1 MLLISFL
8 GMIMLGTIGMQSIP
22 GLFANQPL
30 SFLDSLFT
38 VTSAV
43 CITGLVVADT
53 GAVFT
58 FWGEL
63 YLLILIQL
71 GGLGILT
78 LASAILSAMGLRPS
92 IKAEMAMLPN
102 DTAFSLIPSRRLIA
116 DVVKFTL
123 FFEFVGALALY
134 LIWAP
139 QQGWQAAI
147 WPAIFHSVS
156 AFCNAGFSLFPNS
169 LIDYRDSP
177 LTLLVITGLVI
188 AGGIG
193 FITLEEFFK
202 WIRSVRGRSRYKIS
216 LHSQVVLWG
225 TLLLIIVPP
234 LVFGYFE
241 WNRSFVELKATDKF
255 VNSLFLSVTPRTAG
269 FNTIDYG
276 SASESTILLTMILM
290 MIGGAP
296 ASLAGG
302 MKITTFMLLG
312 LLAWSRIR
320 RQHVVNCR
328 NRTIPDNTVYRAVG
342 VFVIMTALMIIGLF
356 TLQVVDEPAGADRL
370 LIARVF
376 EVISAMN
383 TVGLS
388 MGFSEELS
396 FGGKIVVI
404 AMMFIGRIGPLTL
417 LTAFDESSGPAKNT
431 FRYAE
436 EDVLVG

>member
-1 MLLISFL
+1 MLLVSFL
-8 GMIMLGTIGMQSIP
+8 GMIGLGTIGMQSIP
-22 GLFANQPL
+22 GLFTTEPL

-63 YLLILIQL
+63 YLLLLIQL

-102 DTAFSLIPSRRLIA
+102 DSVFTLIPTRRLIA
-116 DVVKFTL
+116 DVLKFTL
-123 FFEFVGALALY
+123 LFETLGAIALY

-156 AFCNAGFSLFPNS
+156 AFCNAGFSLHSNS
-169 LIDYRDSP
+169 LIDYRNSP
-177 LTLLVITGLVI
+177 VTLLVITGLVV

-202 WIRSVRGRSRYKIS
+202 WIRTVRGRSRYRIS

-225 TLLLIIVPP
+225 TLLLLIVPP
-234 LVFGYFE
+234 FIFGYFE
-241 WNRSFVELKATDKF
+241 WNRSLSELRVTDKV

-342 VFVIMTALMIIGLF
+342 VFVIMTTLMIIGLF
-356 TLQVVDEPAGADRL
+356 ILQVVDEPAGADRL

-376 EVISAMN
+376 EVVSAMN

-388 MGFSEELS
+388 MGLS
-396 FGGKIVVI
+396 DDLSAGGKIVVV
-404 AMMFIGRIGPLTL
+404 AMTFIGRIGPLTL
-417 LTAFDESSGPAKNT
+417 LTAFDESSGPSRDA
-431 FRYAE
+431 FRYAA